1 MKSAV
6 LPPMMMQSAL
16 GNNVARLNLNH
27 TQLLDQAQI
36 VLDHAKRAGAS
47 YADIRLGETYHQYI
61 KAKDD
66 RLENFDESAFVGFG
80 VRVLLNGCWGFYG
93 ANQLDRT
100 NLEIGVARAL
110 ENARATQPIQN
121 QPILLEILP
130 AHEATWLMSMAQD
143 PFAIS
148 AEEKSSLL
156 LSICAAARDEG
167 ANFCSASL
175 SLAREERLFANS
187 LGARIA
193 QTRTRIYPSF
203 KAIAID
209 PERGQFSSRESL
221 TPARSAGWEYVL
233 QAGLIEE
240 ARRAG
245 EEARAKLNAKYLTP
259 GIYDIVIDPTNLWLT
274 IHETIGHST
283 ELDRVLGWEA
293 NFAGTSFIKPEMLN
307 NLQIGSELM
316 TIIADR
322 TQPGGLSTIGY
333 DDDGA
338 PAEAADFKIVE
349 KGVFRN
355 FQMALGQAHLIGLPQ
370 SNGCAYADSPT
381 AFPIQRMPNI
391 SLKPNPDKCT
401 LQDLFK
407 DIENGIYIV
416 GAGSWSIDQQRDN
429 FQFGGQLFYEIKNG
443 QLGALLRDGA
453 YQGRTTQFWR
463 SLDGLGDSS
472 TYHLDGTF
480 TCGKAEPVQVA
491 PVSHGSPPARF
502 RNISVLNPCNEK

>member
-1 MKSAV
+1 M
-6 LPPMMMQSAL
+6 L
-16 GNNVARLNLNH
+16 G
-27 TQLLDQAQI
+27 I
-36 VLDHAKRAGAS
+36 
-47 YADIRLGETYHQYI
+47 
-61 KAKDD
+61 
-66 RLENFDESAFVGFG
+66 F
-80 VRVLLNGCWGFYG
+80 G

-349 KGVFRN
+349 KGVFVIFKWHWDKRISSDYPN
-355 FQMALGQAHLIGLPQ
+355 PMAALTPIVQRLFPFNACQISRLSQ
-370 SNGCAYADSPT
+370 TPT
-381 AFPIQRMPNI
+381 NARCKICSKILKTASI
-391 SLKPNPDKCT
+391 SLARV
-401 LQDLFK
+401 
-407 DIENGIYIV
+407 V
-416 GAGSWSIDQQRDN
+416 GVSIN
-429 FQFGGQLFYEIKNG
+429 KETIFNSE
-443 QLGALLRDGA
+443 
-453 YQGRTTQFWR
+453 
-463 SLDGLGDSS
+463 
-472 TYHLDGTF
+472 
-480 TCGKAEPVQVA
+480 
-491 PVSHGSPPARF
+491 VSF
-502 RNISVLNPCNEK
+502 FMK

>member
-1 MKSAV
+1 M
-6 LPPMMMQSAL
+6 
-16 GNNVARLNLNH
+16 
-27 TQLLDQAQI
+27 
-36 VLDHAKRAGAS
+36 
-47 YADIRLGETYHQYI
+47 
-61 KAKDD
+61 
-66 RLENFDESAFVGFG
+66 
-80 VRVLLNGCWGFYG
+80 
-93 ANQLDRT
+93 
-100 NLEIGVARAL
+100 
-110 ENARATQPIQN
+110 
-121 QPILLEILP
+121 
-130 AHEATWLMSMAQD
+130 
-143 PFAIS
+143 
-148 AEEKSSLL
+148 
-156 LSICAAARDEG
+156 
-167 ANFCSASL
+167 
-175 SLAREERLFANS
+175 
-187 LGARIA
+187 
-193 QTRTRIYPSF
+193 
-203 KAIAID
+203 
-209 PERGQFSSRESL
+209 
-221 TPARSAGWEYVL
+221 